1 MTLSSEQILLN
12 LQNVQQRISTAAQ
25 SAGRDPQ
32 EIKLVAVT
40 KTQPVEVIRA
50 LPSDLVE
57 ILGENYVGDT
67 QQKQEALGDSAR
79 SFQWHLIGTLQSRKA
94 KYIPSLFSYM
104 HSLDRLSIAQKL
116 SRLYSEHHS
125 KLPVLLQMNVA
136 NEVTKSGW
144 SLNPAQPSAEI
155 LSEIDEVIHLP
166 NLMVQG
172 LMCMP
177 PYSENPE
184 NSRQYFV
191 DMRKIQTLFSRHFPD
206 CDFSELSMG
215 TSFDFEVAVQEGAT
229 YVRIGEGI
237 FGKRE
242 TCLM

>member
-1 MTLSSEQILLN
+1 MTLRSDQILLN
-12 LQNVQQRISTAAQ
+12 LKNIRQRISTAAQ

-40 KTQPVEVIRA
+40 KTQPVEVIRS

-67 QQKQEALGDSAR
+67 QQKQEALGSAR
-79 SFQWHLIGTLQSRKA
+79 LFQWHLIGPLQSRKT

-104 HSLDRLSIAQKL
+104 HSLDRLSIAKRL
-116 SRLYSEHHS
+116 SREFSQQQS
-125 KLPVLLQMNVA
+125 KLPVLLQINVA
-136 NEVTKSGW
+136 SEPTKSGW
-144 SLNPAQPSAEI
+144 NLDADNPSVNI
-155 LSEIDEVIHLP
+155 LSEIDEVLHLP

-206 CDFSELSMG
+206 CDFSALSMG
-215 TSFDFEVAVQEGAT
+215 TSFDFEIAVQEGAT

-242 TCLM
+242 IDV

>member
-1 MTLSSEQILLN
+1 MVLGSEQIVLN
-12 LQNVQQRISTAAQ
+12 LQNVQQRISDAAK

-32 EIKLVAVT
+32 KIKLVAVT
-40 KTQPVEVIRA
+40 KKQPVEVIRA
-50 LPSDLVE
+50 LPTDLVS

-67 QQKQEALGDSAR
+67 QQKQEELGTCAR
-79 SFQWHLIGTLQSRKA
+79 LFQWHLIGTLQSRKT

-104 HSLDRLSIAQKL
+104 HSLDRLSIAKRLSKEFSQHQ
-116 SRLYSEHHS
+116 SRLS
-125 KLPVLLQMNVA
+125 VLLQLNMA
-136 NEVTKSGW
+136 NEPTKSGW
-144 SLNPAQPSAEI
+144 FLDLEKPSTDI

-166 NLMVQG
+166 NLIVHG

-184 NSRQYFV
+184 DSRKYFIA
-191 DMRKIQTLFSRHFPD
+191 MRKFQALFSRHFPD

-229 YVRIGEGI
+229 YVRIGESI
-237 FGKRE
+237 FGKRD
-242 TCLM
+242 MNV

>member
-1 MTLSSEQILLN
+1 MTLRSDQILLN
-12 LQNVQQRISTAAQ
+12 LKNIRQRISTAAQ

-40 KTQPVEVIRA
+40 KKQPVEVIRF

-67 QQKQEALGDSAR
+67 QQKQEALGESAR
-79 SFQWHLIGTLQSRKA
+79 LFQWHLIGPLQSRKT

-104 HSLDRLSIAQKL
+104 HSLDRLSIAKRL
-116 SRLYSEHHS
+116 SREFSQQQS
-125 KLPVLLQMNVA
+125 MLPVLLQMNVA
-136 NEVTKSGW
+136 NEATKSGW
-144 SLNPAQPSAEI
+144 NLDADNPSVNI

-166 NLMVQG
+166 NLNVQG

-191 DMRKIQTLFSRHFPD
+191 DMRKIQTLFSRHFRD

-229 YVRIGEGI
+229 YVRIGESI
-237 FGKRE
+237 FGKRAKDV
-242 TCLM
+242 